1 MAFNL
6 WERSLTINVK
16 NLWLKHPENT
26 IFHVKDYKWE
36 DVYKWT
42 YFLSDIKSLDKWE
55 LDLSFN
61 NMHCKYNIKLNINP
75 NMYQKNID
83 ITFKQN
89 TKLQCNLDIKP
100 ENIKNT
106 MTISTKNIDKT
117 VYDISLNDL
126 SFRHY
131 LWIFL
136 FWLFVIIALMIKY
149 IDKKWLLLNNTK

>member
-1 MAFNL
+1 
-6 WERSLTINVK
+6 
-16 NLWLKHPENT
+16 
-26 IFHVKDYKWE
+26 
-36 DVYKWT
+36 
-42 YFLSDIKSLDKWE
+42 
-55 LDLSFN
+55 
-61 NMHCKYNIKLNINP
+61 MHCKYNIKLNINP

-131 LWIFL
+131 L
-136 FWLFVIIALMIKY
+136 
-149 IDKKWLLLNNTK
+149 